1 MSEPNLDEQVSDFMA
16 SLFIKHRVYHA
27 EPDPAVVAE
36 WVEFIANQVREARLD
51 ERSQAQQYLHGLTI
65 TPENQ
70 HLFDVLS
77 RNNHERIATINGVR
91 DK

>member
-1 MSEPNLDEQVSDFMA
+1 MDNTEPTRDLYQKITDICFENGGATKPMVDKLYELISDQVA
-16 SLFIKHRVYHA
+16 K
-27 EPDPAVVAE
+27 
-36 WVEFIANQVREARLD
+36 ARID

-77 RNNHERIATINGVR
+77 RNNHNRIAELKGV
-91 DK
+91 KNK